1 MYPQQDYI
9 PPPPT
14 KTKNKSKIKLIFL
27 IVAMIFL
34 TNLIVGFSGFMYG
47 RIIFQNTNQK
57 DSAEQNLPSISD
69 ALTPT
74 PSPTQHIT
82 STPVTKS
89 PISNLTR
96 ERSIILNIE
105 NSLSGNVESSSSSA
119 NIKKNIIVGETE
131 SGFSRGFL
139 TFDITKI
146 PARARVNSA
155 VIRFDLNYENFPS
168 QYGKLYIDHLTYG
181 DSLDPSDY
189 ALSSLVSNI
198 SQVKIEKNKAEADI
212 TKVLANDVDN
222 SRAKSQI
229 RIHYEIEKKFAN
241 SISSNLQ
248 IPKQTIYLE
257 VKYTLPKVSE

>member
-1 MYPQQDYI
+1 MYYPQDYI
-9 PPPPT
+9 PPPP
-14 KTKNKSKIKLIFL
+14 KIKNKSKIKLIFIIAAIML
-27 IVAMIFL
+27 L
-34 TNLIVGFSGFMYG
+34 TNLTAGFLGFTYG
-47 RIIFQNTNQK
+47 RIISQNTNQ
-57 DSAEQNLPSISD
+57 SMSLISNTLTTSIPTQNVTSISI
-69 ALTPT
+69 TV
-74 PSPTQHIT
+74 SPTF
-82 STPVTKS
+82 
-89 PISNLTR
+89 NLTR
-96 ERSIILNIE
+96 ERSLILNIE

-119 NIKKNIIVGETE
+119 DIKKNIIVGETE

-146 PARARVNSA
+146 PAKAKVNSA
-155 VIRFDLNYENFPS
+155 VIRFDLEYKSLPS

-241 SISSNLQ
+241 SLSSNLQ